1 MSMKARIKSNGHI
14 VNVNET
20 GERVISKNGIERVY
34 ISDDC
39 SGIYYSQSELEF
51 LQTNDE
57 DTIDWNQVRIQAA
70 IAAMQGILSDE
81 EEVGYAC
88 SEATYKEN
96 EKHTIPVTVARFA
109 AACADALII
118 ELKEKGGKYEE

>member
-1 MSMKARIKSNGHI
+1 MKARIKSNGHI
-14 VNVNET
+14 VKVHET
-20 GERVISKNGIERVY
+20 GERVISKNGIERTY

-57 DTIDWNQVRIQAA
+57 DTIEVRIQAA

-96 EKHTIPVTVARFA
+96 EKHTTPIAVARFA

>member
-1 MSMKARIKSNGHI
+1 MKARIKSNGHI
-14 VNVNET
+14 VNVHET

-39 SGIYYSQSELEF
+39 SGIYYSRSELEF
-51 LQTNDE
+51 LQTKNE
-57 DTIDWNQVRIQAA
+57 DTTDWNQVRIRAA

-96 EKHTIPVTVARFA
+96 EKHTIPVAVARFA

>member
-1 MSMKARIKSNGHI
+1 MKARVKATGEIIELDEINISVMDYARGIYKDKSNG
-14 VNVNET
+14 T
-20 GERVISKNGIERVY
+20 KYKCR
-34 ISDDC
+34 
-39 SGIYYSQSELEF
+39 ELEF
-51 LQTNDE
+51 LQTKNE

-96 EKHTIPVTVARFA
+96 EKYTIPVAVARFA
-109 AACADALII
+109 AACADALVE
-118 ELKEKGGKYEE
+118 ELKQ

>member
-14 VNVNET
+14 VNVHET

-39 SGIYYSQSELEF
+39 SGIYYSRSELEF
-51 LQTNDE
+51 LQTKNE
-57 DTIDWNQVRIQAA
+57 DTTDWQQVRIQAA

-96 EKHTIPVTVARFA
+96 EKHTIPVAVARFA
-109 AACADALII
+109 AACADALVA
-118 ELKEKGGKYEE
+118 ELKEKGGQK

>member
-1 MSMKARIKSNGHI
+1 MKARIKSNGHI
-14 VNVNET
+14 VNVHET
-20 GERVISKNGIERVY
+20 GERVISKNGIERIY

-39 SGIYYSQSELEF
+39 SGIYYIQSELEF

-96 EKHTIPVTVARFA
+96 
-109 AACADALII
+109 DALVE
-118 ELKEKGGKYEE
+118 ELKQ

>member
-1 MSMKARIKSNGHI
+1 MKARIKSNGHI
-14 VNVNET
+14 VNVHET

-51 LQTNDE
+51 LQTNGE

-70 IAAMQGILSDE
+70 IAAMKSLI
-81 EEVGYAC
+81 Y
-88 SEATYKEN
+88 
-96 EKHTIPVTVARFA
+96 
-109 AACADALII
+109 ADALVA
-118 ELKEKGGKYEE
+118 ELKKKGGQK

>member
-1 MSMKARIKSNGHI
+1 M
-14 VNVNET
+14 NVHET
-20 GERVISKNGIERVY
+20 RERVISKNGIERVY

-70 IAAMQGILSDE
+70 IATMQGIYSN
-81 EEVGYAC
+81 C
-88 SEATYKEN
+88 SKECSRMKISRIA
-96 EKHTIPVTVARFA
+96 ETSVMQ
-109 AACADALII
+109 ADALVA
-118 ELKEKGGKYEE
+118 ELKKKGGNYEE

>member
-1 MSMKARIKSNGHI
+1 MRMKARVKATGEIIELDEINISVMDYARGIYKDKSNG
-14 VNVNET
+14 T
-20 GERVISKNGIERVY
+20 KYKSR
-34 ISDDC
+34 
-39 SGIYYSQSELEF
+39 ELEF
-51 LQTNDE
+51 LQTKNE

-81 EEVGYAC
+81 DEVGYAC

-96 EKHTIPVTVARFA
+96 EKYTIPVAVARFA

>member
-1 MSMKARIKSNGHI
+1 MKARIKSNGHI

-34 ISDDC
+34 INDDC

-51 LQTNDE
+51 LQTKNE

-70 IAAMQGILSDE
+70 IAATQAFCNDKTLS
-81 EEVGYAC
+81 C
-88 SEATYKEN
+88 
-96 EKHTIPVTVARFA
+96 EKTAKMPVSQS
-109 AACADALII
+109 DALVA
-118 ELKEKGGKYEE
+118 ELKKKGGQE

>member
-14 VNVNET
+14 VNVHET
-20 GERVISKNGIERVY
+20 GERVISKNGIERIY

-39 SGIYYSQSELEF
+39 SGIYYIQSELEF

-70 IAAMQGILSDE
+70 IAAMKSLITCYVGVSNAEKKVIE
-81 EEVGYAC
+81 ESVIY
-88 SEATYKEN
+88 
-96 EKHTIPVTVARFA
+96 
-109 AACADALII
+109 ADALVA
-118 ELKEKGGKYEE
+118 ELKKKGGQK

>member
-1 MSMKARIKSNGHI
+1 MDMKARIKSNGHI

-51 LQTNDE
+51 LQTKNE
-57 DTIDWNQVRIQAA
+57 DTIDWNQVRIQEA
-70 IAAMQGILSDE
+70 IAETQAFCNDKTLS
-81 EEVGYAC
+81 C
-88 SEATYKEN
+88 
-96 EKHTIPVTVARFA
+96 EKTSKMPVSQS
-109 AACADALII
+109 DALVA
-118 ELKEKGGKYEE
+118 ELKKKGGQE

>member
-1 MSMKARIKSNGHI
+1 M
-14 VNVNET
+14 NVHET

-34 ISDDC
+34 INDDC

-96 EKHTIPVTVARFA
+96 EKHTIPVAVARFA

-118 ELKEKGGKYEE
+118 ELKKKGGKYEE

>member
-1 MSMKARIKSNGHI
+1 MKARIKSNGHI
-14 VNVNET
+14 VNVHET
-20 GERVISKNGIERVY
+20 GERVISKNGIERTY

-51 LQTNDE
+51 IQKTKD
-57 DTIDWNQVRIQAA
+57 DTDWNQVRIRAA
-70 IAAMQGILSDE
+70 IAAMQGILSNE

-96 EKHTIPVTVARFA
+96 EKHTIPKAVVRFA
-109 AACADALII
+109 IACADALVA
-118 ELKEKGGKYEE
+118 ELKKKGGNDEK